1 MRARGG
7 PVAKFENGR
16 GMGRAGLP
24 FITTIRGQPNSKAEA
39 IHPFLGLLANFAT
52 GPNKFIAGERC
63 QGMRESGVE
72 TRRTTR
78 LSSQ

>member
-1 MRARGG
+1 MTATLLILIAESAFPATKWLSHLGNTG
-7 PVAKFENGR
+7 ENGR

-52 GPNKFIAGERC
+52 GPAGTAIWPGEL
-63 QGMRESGVE
+63 V
-72 TRRTTR
+72 
-78 LSSQ
+78 